1 MGTYNFS
8 AKELA
13 DIINDALDNAE
24 GDFGYD
30 ELKDAWELVVATQ
43 QSVQRT
49 PGKRG
54 DSARSHDRKSK
65 ASSPAKSR

>member
-8 AKELA
+8 AQELA

-30 ELKDAWELVVATQ
+30 ELKDAWELVTAAQ
-43 QSVQRT
+43 QNVQRT
-49 PGKRG
+49 PSNRG
-54 DSARSHDRKSK
+54 NSARSHDRKSK
-65 ASSPAKSR
+65 VSRPAKSR